1 MNAMMQGF
9 KGSPIIA
16 PREVTLSVRL
26 QRRLRLLG
34 VEWQPSV
41 TTHVFLEST
50 HMFLESTSSGG
61 FTLRHG
67 TPGPAVTQACGGE
80 AL

>member
-50 HMFLESTSSGG
+50 SSGG